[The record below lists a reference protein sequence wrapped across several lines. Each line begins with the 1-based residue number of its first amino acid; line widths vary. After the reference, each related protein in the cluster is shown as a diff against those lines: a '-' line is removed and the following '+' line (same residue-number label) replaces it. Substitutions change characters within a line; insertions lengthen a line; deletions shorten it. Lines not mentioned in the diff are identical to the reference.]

1 MVLSAK
7 ESVNLLTS
15 LFPKH
20 AMPLPSAGMKIGV
33 AIPALNE
40 EKNIGNVLSALNSYG
55 YDNILVIDGLSQDG
69 TLKVALEKGAKI
81 VLQDGRGKGQAI
93 RQVLNRQYLD
103 TDVLILMDADGS
115 MSPEEVPR
123 YVAALYRGA
132 DVVKGSRFLAGGGT
146 DDMNSLRRMGNAI
159 MTSAVN
165 LFYSSNYTDLCY
177 GFVGL
182 SRKAV
187 RVLAPV
193 LESNNFEIETE
204 LFIKAKK
211 LGLNVVEVPS
221 WEFKRR
227 CGKSNLHSFRDGFK
241 IFKTIAQA
249 SIPF

>member
-1 MVLSAK
+1 MHMVLSAK

-69 TLKVALEKGAKI
+69 TLKVASEKGAKI
-81 VLQDGRGKGQAI
+81 VLQDGHGKGQAI

-132 DVVKGSRFLAGGGT
+132 DVVKGSRFLAGGGS
-146 DDMNSLRRMGNAI
+146 DDRAH
-159 MTSAVN
+159 
-165 LFYSSNYTDLCY
+165 Y
-177 GFVGL
+177 GEWAML
-182 SRKAV
+182 
-187 RVLAPV
+187 
-193 LESNNFEIETE
+193 
-204 LFIKAKK
+204 
-211 LGLNVVEVPS
+211 
-221 WEFKRR
+221 
-227 CGKSNLHSFRDGFK
+227 
-241 IFKTIAQA
+241 
-249 SIPF
+249 

>member
-1 MVLSAK
+1 MVFSATETVHFLPPLSSK
-7 ESVNLLTS
+7 RKIPVSS
-15 LFPKH
+15 ID
-20 AMPLPSAGMKIGV
+20 MKVGI

-40 EKNIGNVLSALNSYG
+40 EKNIGQVLSALNNCG
-55 YDNILVIDGLSQDG
+55 YDNILVIDGLSKDA
-69 TLKVALEKGAKI
+69 TLKIASEKGAKI

-93 RQVLNRQYLD
+93 RQALNESYLG
-103 TDVLILMDADGS
+103 TDALILMDADGS

-123 YVAALYRGA
+123 FVEALHKGA
-132 DVVKGSRFLAGGGT
+132 DVAKGSRFMIGGGT
-146 DDMNSLRRMGNAI
+146 DDMSSLRRAGNVL

-165 LFYSSNYTDLCY
+165 LFCSSKYTDLCY

-187 RVLAPV
+187 RALAPV

-221 WEFKRR
+221 WEYKRKY
-227 CGKSNLHSFRDGFK
+227 GKSNLHSFRDGFK
-241 IFKTIAQA
+241 IFKTIAFT
-249 SIPF
+249 SI